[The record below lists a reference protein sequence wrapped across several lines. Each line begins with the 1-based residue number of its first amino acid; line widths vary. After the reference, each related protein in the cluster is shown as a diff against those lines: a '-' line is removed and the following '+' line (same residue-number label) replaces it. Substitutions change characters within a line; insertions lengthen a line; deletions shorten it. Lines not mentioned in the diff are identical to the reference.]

1 MQKRATKGSKHWG
14 TGQMNWF
21 HTVNNN
27 TGDAGDQEKTILP
40 TSWFH
45 LGEEPV
51 LTLIPNEGFLEKKK
65 ILVIRDVYQLIW

>member
-1 MQKRATKGSKHWG
+1 MQERATEGSKHWG
-14 TGQMNWF
+14 ATQMNWS

-27 TGDAGDQEKTILP
+27 TGDVRDQEKLILP

-51 LTLIPNEGFLEKKK
+51 LTLIPNEVFLEKDPCNWRC
-65 ILVIRDVYQLIW
+65 IIS